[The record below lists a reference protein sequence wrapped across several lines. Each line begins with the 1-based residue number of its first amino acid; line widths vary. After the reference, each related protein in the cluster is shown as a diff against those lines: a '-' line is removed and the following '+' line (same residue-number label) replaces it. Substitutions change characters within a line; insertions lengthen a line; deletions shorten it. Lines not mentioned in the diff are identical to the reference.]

1 MQELRYRLRSTDGR
15 LAGYGL
21 GSHTVSLGDGSVA
34 YVYSS
39 RDDATAAANAFGAQL
54 GIPLLIEEYLPDQ
67 VRNIRVGDRVRFATP
82 TSPEELGERFEI
94 LELRDDRALVR
105 VIHSG
110 MKITPTFVYLLSDLE
125 LDQ

>member
-15 LAGYGL
+15 FAGYGL
-21 GSHTVSLGDGSVA
+21 GSHTVSLGDDSVA

-39 RDDATAAANAFGAQL
+39 KHDATVAASAFGTQL
-54 GIPLLIEEYLPDQ
+54 GILLLIEEYLPDQ
-67 VRNIRVGDRVRFATP
+67 ARNIRVGDRVRFVTP

-105 VIHSG
+105 AIDSG
-110 MKITPTFVYLLSDLE
+110 MKIIPTFVYLLSELE
-125 LDQ
+125 LGP

>member
-1 MQELRYRLRSTDGR
+1 MQEPRYRLRSPDGR

-39 RDDATAAANAFGAQL
+39 RDDAITAAQAFEAQL
-54 GIPLLIEEYLPDQ
+54 GISLIVEIYFSDQ
-67 VRNIRVGDRVRFATP
+67 ASSIRVGDRVRFTTP
-82 TSPEELGERFEI
+82 ASPEEHGERFEV

-105 VIHSG
+105 VIDSG
-110 MKITPTFVYLLSDLE
+110 MKIIPTFAYLLSDLE
-125 LDQ
+125 LDP

>member
-1 MQELRYRLRSTDGR
+1 MQEPRYRLRSDDGR

-21 GSHTVSLGDGSVA
+21 GSHTVSLGADSVA

-39 RDDATAAANAFGAQL
+39 RDDATCAANAFGSQL
-54 GIPLLIEEYLPDQ
+54 GVPLLIEEYLPDQ
-67 VRNIRVGDRVRFATP
+67 ARNVRVGDRVRFATP
-82 TSPEELGERFEI
+82 TSPEEHGERFEI
-94 LELRDDRALVR
+94 LELREDRALVR
-105 VIHSG
+105 VIDSG